1 MWVSLA
7 VGHQEFQTKLVI
19 QHRGSCSGRTGV
31 QIAHLHGGNMRKGGR
46 AWKRLVVCLWIIL
59 SNSKALVEALAEAH
73 GAQTSETASCT
84 GCELYDLQLTSG

>member
-1 MWVSLA
+1 
-7 VGHQEFQTKLVI
+7 
-19 QHRGSCSGRTGV
+19 
-31 QIAHLHGGNMRKGGR
+31 MRKGGR